1 MNPYR
6 TAKMMMG
13 ALERAGIQR
22 QRTRRAE
29 AYEVT
34 IIVLKR
40 PSRSAIQPGIVRPKM
55 EAALRMET
63 R

>member
-40 PSRSAIQPGIVRPKM
+40 PSRSAIHPGIVRPKM

>member
-13 ALERAGIQR
+13 AFERAGIQR